1 MAKAK
6 ESESKT
12 GMVTGP
18 GGRSM
23 SPFGEMDRMFESF
36 FPRGLMAP
44 SRWAWPSWSE
54 APMAFENRLPR
65 VDVIDRDAEILVR
78 AEIPG
83 VSKDDLEVS
92 MNHGTVTIKGSVKRE
107 SKKEEGDYY
116 RCEISHGSFSRT
128 VALPAEVEGD
138 RAKATFKDGVLELL
152 LPKRETSKRHSIKV
166 E

>member
-1 MAKAK
+1 
-6 ESESKT
+6 
-12 GMVTGP
+12 
-18 GGRSM
+18 
-23 SPFGEMDRMFESF
+23 
-36 FPRGLMAP
+36 
-44 SRWAWPSWSE
+44 
-54 APMAFENRLPR
+54 MAFENRLPR